1 MTYPSKSYSRRD
13 FIVTTAAYAA
23 GFALTVVNSSRK
35 AVAAST
41 NAQPWANP
49 LPLGQGELS
58 AWVAIAPDDTVTI
71 RVATPE
77 IGNGVM
83 TQGAMT
89 VTEELCCDWSKVRAE
104 FASANRDYREGSV
117 YSAGSGDLPFFAGH
131 STNENRQFTLLQAG
145 ASARE
150 RLKAAAARIWR
161 VAASE
166 IETKDSVLTHS
177 KSGRTLR
184 YGEVAAQ
191 AAEVQLEQEPTI
203 KPQSD
208 WTFLGKASPA
218 KLNLP
223 QIVVGK
229 ASYGIDVQLPGM
241 VYAALLQSPVQGGK
255 LKHLEAQAVMG
266 LPGVRAVVSVDP
278 SESRG
283 SPVKSQAPYGLGLS
297 RAQSAVAV
305 IADHYWQ
312 AKKALEALPVEW
324 EDGDGAKWKSTDQ
337 VYQAALSSLDSPGE
351 KVEREV
357 GAADAVDQQPEIIEA
372 TYLAPYSDQTPI
384 EPLNGTAIVTDDKV
398 EVWQPTQD
406 PKQALWV
413 VSDET
418 GLPPEKVFIYPTFVG
433 GAFGRRV
440 YGNDVR
446 MVVAIARKYP
456 VVPVKVIWSREEMT
470 RQGRYRP
477 MVAAKLRVGLNEQM
491 TPEALHGRLVLSGAA
506 GQAGL
511 TDSPYAMGVI
521 PNVRIESHKLPMHIL
536 TGPYRAPGYNSFAFM
551 MESFVDEC
559 AAAAQVDPLEY
570 RLNLL
575 ARWPDPGSTRC
586 LNVAAEKAGWGKPLP
601 KGTGQGIAVSN
612 WASRGKPQAG
622 TTVCVVAT
630 VEVSP
635 RGEIMVQ
642 ALDIAFDSGRVV
654 NRDAVAAQLQGGAV
668 FALNMSLNEELTI
681 SDGRIVEGNFAE
693 YPMLRIGDMPAKINV
708 HFEALSDHD
717 RFGIIG
723 ESPVGPVGPAIA
735 NAIFSAVGKRIRTM
749 PFRHHDLSWG

>member
-1 MTYPSKSYSRRD
+1 MTYPFKRYSRRH
-13 FIVTTAAYAA
+13 FIVTTAGYAA
-23 GFALTVVNSSRK
+23 GFALTIVNSSRK
-35 AVAAST
+35 AVAASA
-41 NAQPWANP
+41 NAEPWVDP
-49 LPLGQGELS
+49 LHKSQGELS

-89 VTEELCCDWSKVRAE
+89 VTEELGCDWSKVRAE
-104 FASANRDYREGSV
+104 FASANRDYREDSV
-117 YSAGSGDLPFFAGH
+117 YSTGSGALPFFAGH
-131 STNENRQFTLLQAG
+131 STDEDRQLCLLQAG

-150 RLKAAAARIWR
+150 RLKVAAANRWG
-161 VAASE
+161 VSASE
-166 IETKDSVLTHS
+166 IDTKDSVLTHT

-191 AAEVQLEQEPTI
+191 AAEVHLAQEPAI
-203 KPQSD
+203 KPQSE
-208 WTFLGKASPA
+208 WTFLGLASPA

-223 QIVVGK
+223 DIVIGK
-229 ASYGIDVQLPGM
+229 TCYGIDVQRPGM
-241 VYAALLQSPVQGGK
+241 VYAALLQSPVHGGK
-255 LKHLEAQAVMG
+255 LKQYDAQAVMG
-266 LPGVRAVVSVDP
+266 MPGVRAVVSVDP

-283 SPVKSQAPYGLGLS
+283 SPVKSQATYGLDRS
-297 RAQSAVAV
+297 TAQSAVAV

-324 EDGDGAKWKSTDQ
+324 EDGVGAKWKTTDQ
-337 VYQAALSSLDSPGE
+337 IYQAALSCLDSPGE

-357 GAADAVDQQPEIIEA
+357 GAPDAVDQQPRIVEA

-384 EPLNGTAIVTDDKV
+384 EPLNGTAMVTDDKV

-418 GLPPEKVFIYPTFVG
+418 GLPPEQVFVYPTFVG

-456 VVPVKVIWSREEMT
+456 GVPVKVIWSREEMT
-470 RQGRYRP
+470 RQGRYRA
-477 MVAAKLRVGLNEQM
+477 MVGAKLRVGLNDQM
-491 TPEALHGRLVLSGAA
+491 IPQALHGRLVLSGRV
-506 GQAGL
+506 GQLGL

-521 PNVRIESHKLPMHIL
+521 PNVRIESQQLPMHIL
-536 TGPYRAPGYNSFAFM
+536 IGPYRGPGYNSFAFM

-559 AAAAQVDPLEY
+559 AVASEVDPLEY

-575 ARWPDPGSTRC
+575 AKWPDPGLTQC
-586 LNVAAEKAGWGKPLP
+586 LKVAAAKAGWGKPLP
-601 KGTGQGIAVSN
+601 KGTGQGVAISN
-612 WASRGKPQAG
+612 WPGQGKPQAG

-630 VEVSP
+630 VEVSK
-635 RGEIMVQ
+635 RGAIEVQ
-642 ALDIAFDSGRVV
+642 ALDVAFDSGRIV
-654 NRDAVAAQLQGGAV
+654 NRAAVAAQLQGGAI
-668 FALNMSLNEELTI
+668 FGLNMCLNEELTI
-681 SDGRIVEGNFAE
+681 RDGRIVEGNFND
-693 YPMLRIGDMPAKINV
+693 YPMLRIGEIPEINV
-708 HFEALSDHD
+708 HFEGLSGHD
-717 RFGIIG
+717 RFGMIG

-735 NAIFSAVGKRIRTM
+735 NAIFSATGKRIRTM
-749 PFRHHDLSWG
+749 PFRQHDLSWA

>member
-1 MTYPSKSYSRRD
+1 MTSPSKGYSRRD

-23 GFALTVVNSSRK
+23 GFALTVVDSSRK
-35 AVAAST
+35 AAAAAT
-41 NAQPWANP
+41 QAQPWADSSYKD
-49 LPLGQGELS
+49 QGELS

-89 VTEELCCDWSKVRAE
+89 VSEELCCDWSKVRAE
-104 FASANRDYREGSV
+104 FASVNRDYREGSV
-117 YSAGSGDLPFFAGH
+117 YSKGSGELPFFAGH
-131 STNENRQFTLLQAG
+131 STDEDRQFCLLQAG

-150 RLKAAAARIWR
+150 RLKVAAAKRWR
-161 VAASE
+161 VSVSE
-166 IETKDSVLTHS
+166 IETQNSVLIHA

-191 AAEVQLEQEPTI
+191 AAEIQLEHEPTL
-203 KPQSD
+203 KPQSE

-218 KLNLP
+218 KLNLS
-223 QIVVGK
+223 QIVVG
-229 ASYGIDVQLPGM
+229 ATGYGIDVQLPGM
-241 VYAALLQSPVQGGK
+241 VYAALLQSPVQGGT
-255 LKHLEAQAVMG
+255 LKHFDAQAVTG

-278 SESRG
+278 SESKG
-283 SPVKSQAPYGLGLS
+283 SPVKSQATYGLALS
-297 RAQSAVAV
+297 TAQSAVAV

-312 AKKALEALPVEW
+312 AQQALDALPVEW
-324 EDGDGAKWKSTDQ
+324 EDGGGARWKTTDQ
-337 VYQAALSSLDSPGE
+337 IYQAALSSLDSPGE
-351 KVEREV
+351 RVEREV
-357 GAADAVDQQPEIIEA
+357 GAPDAVDQQPTVLEA

-384 EPLNGTAIVTDDKV
+384 EPLNGTAMVTDDRV
-398 EVWQPTQD
+398 QVWQPTQD

-413 VSDET
+413 ASDET
-418 GLPPEKVFIYPTFVG
+418 GLAPDKVFIYPTFVG

-456 VVPVKVIWSREEMT
+456 GVPVKVIWSREEMT

-477 MVAAKLRVGLNEQM
+477 MVAARLRVGLNDQM
-491 TPEALHGRLVLSGAA
+491 IPKALHGRLVLSGVA

-511 TDSPYAMGVI
+511 TDSPYAMAII
-521 PNVRIESHKLPMHIL
+521 PNVRIESHNLPVHIL
-536 TGPYRAPGYNSFAFM
+536 TGPYRGPGYNSFAFM

-570 RLNLL
+570 RLNLV
-575 ARWPDPGSTRC
+575 AKWPDPGWTKC
-586 LNVAAEKAGWGKPLP
+586 LRVAAGKAGWGKALP
-601 KGTGQGIAVSN
+601 EGTGQGIAISN
-612 WASRGKPQAG
+612 WAGRGKPQAG

-635 RGEIMVQ
+635 RGEIAVR

-654 NRDAVAAQLQGGAV
+654 NRDAVVAQLEGGAI

-681 SDGRIVEGNFAE
+681 SEGRIVEGNFHE

-708 HFEALSDHD
+708 HFEGLSGHD

-735 NAIFSAVGKRIRTM
+735 NAIFSAIGKRIRTM
-749 PFRHHDLSWG
+749 PFRHHDLSWS

>member
-1 MTYPSKSYSRRD
+1 MTYASGSYSRRH
-13 FIVTTAAYAA
+13 FIVTTATYAA
-23 GFALTVVNSSRK
+23 GFALTVLNSSRK
-35 AVAAST
+35 AAAAST
-41 NAQPWANP
+41 NPQPWAAP
-49 LPLGQGELS
+49 LQHGEGELS

-117 YSAGSGDLPFFAGH
+117 YSTGSGSLPFFAGH
-131 STNENRQFTLLQAG
+131 STDENRQFCLLQAG

-150 RLKAAAARIWR
+150 RLKVAAAERWR
-161 VAASE
+161 VSASE
-166 IETKDSVLTHS
+166 IQTKDSVLTHT

-191 AAEVQLEQEPTI
+191 AAQVQLDQEPSI

-218 KLNLP
+218 NLNLP
-223 QIVVGK
+223 HIVGGK

-241 VYAALLQSPVQGGK
+241 VYAALRQSPVQGGK
-255 LKHLEAQAVMG
+255 LKHFDAQAVMD
-266 LPGVRAVVSVDP
+266 LPGVLAVVSIDP
-278 SESRG
+278 SESKG
-283 SPVKSQAPYGLGLS
+283 SPVNSQATYGLALS
-297 RAQSAVAV
+297 TAQSAVAV
-305 IADHYWQ
+305 IAADYWQ
-312 AKKALEALPVEW
+312 AQQALDALPVEW
-324 EDGDGAKWKSTDQ
+324 EDGDGAKWKTIEQ
-337 VYQAALSSLDSPGE
+337 VYKAALSSLESPGE
-351 KVEREV
+351 RVEREV
-357 GAADAVDQQPEIIEA
+357 GTAGPLDQQPTIIEA
-372 TYLAPYSDQTPI
+372 TYLAPYSDQAPI

-413 VSDET
+413 ASDET

-456 VVPVKVIWSREEMT
+456 GVPVKVIWSREEMT
-470 RQGRYRP
+470 RQGRYRD
-477 MVAAKLRVGLNEQM
+477 MVAAKLRAGLNAQM
-491 TPEALHGRLVLSGAA
+491 MPEALHGRLVLSGVS

-511 TDSPYAMGVI
+511 TDSPYAMTVI
-521 PNVRIESHKLPMHIL
+521 PNVRIESRKLPMHIL

-551 MESFVDEC
+551 MESFIDEC

-575 ARWPDPGSTRC
+575 SKWPDPGATKC
-586 LNVAAEKAGWGKPLP
+586 LKVAAKKAGWGKPLP
-601 KGTGQGIAVSN
+601 KGTGQGVAISN
-612 WASRGKPQAG
+612 WAGRGKPQSG

-635 RGEIMVQ
+635 RGKTIIQ
-642 ALDIAFDSGRVV
+642 ALDIAFDCGRIV

-668 FALNMSLNEELTI
+668 FALNMSVNEELTI
-681 SDGRIVEGNFAE
+681 SDGRIVEGNFNE
-693 YPMLRIGDMPAKINV
+693 YPMLRIADMPAKISV
-708 HFEALSDHD
+708 HFEALSGHD

-723 ESPVGPVGPAIA
+723 ESPMGPVGPAIA
-735 NAIFSAVGKRIRTM
+735 NAIFCSVRKAHPDDAVQA
-749 PFRHHDLSWG
+749 S